1 MSVEIK
7 SFIFYQVSPNITEYL
22 IFDFLRVAK
31 YCNFIGQNAILL
43 QIEQSN
49 SLDATFLDRY
59 DDYLHNRVL
68 ISISDPFKEMYNLF
82 STEFLVTKTLVNVLI
97 FI

>member
-1 MSVEIK
+1 MSVGIK
-7 SFIFYQVSPNITEYL
+7 SFMFYQVSPNITEYL
-22 IFDFLRVAK
+22 IFDFLRVVK
-31 YCNFIGQNAILL
+31 YCNFIGQNAFLL

-49 SLDATFLDRY
+49 SLDVTLLDRW

-68 ISISDPFKEMYNLF
+68 ISISDSFKEMYNLF
-82 STEFLVTKTLVNVLI
+82 STKILVTKILVNVLI